1 MTHFRLDRI
10 LTLFIFHPLLR
21 TVNFHK
27 KAKIP
32 ILMYH
37 SISNDNESNVHP
49 YYRINTSPD
58 VFAKHIKFLHENNY
72 SVISLRDVKET
83 LAQTNNSPDR
93 HVVIT
98 FDDGYRDFYTEAFP
112 VLKNYDYTAT
122 VFLPTGFIDNK
133 KTLKGKRHLNWNEI
147 LELSNNG
154 INFGSHTVTHPQLKL
169 LKKEDIEFELR
180 QSKKVIQ
187 DNLGKQVESFSYP
200 FAFPEE
206 DKEFTKH
213 LKAILKKYEYKHG
226 VSTRIGTTQKKDDIY
241 FMKRIPINSC
251 DDISLF
257 KAKIEGGYDWLNA
270 PQNFFKI
277 LKHRFG
283 DSGV

>member
-1 MTHFRLDRI
+1 
-10 LTLFIFHPLLR
+10 
-21 TVNFHK
+21 
-27 KAKIP
+27 
-32 ILMYH
+32 MYH

-58 VFAKHIKFLHENNY
+58 AFAKHIKFLHENNY
-72 SVISLRDVKET
+72 SLISLRDVKET

-112 VLKNYDYTAT
+112 VLQNYGYTAT
-122 VFLPTGFIDNK
+122 VFLPTGFINNK
-133 KTLKGKRHLNWNEI
+133 NNLKGKSHLNWNEI

-154 INFGSHTVTHPQLKL
+154 ISFGSHTVNHPQLKL

-187 DNLGKQVESFSYP
+187 DNLQKQVESFSYP

-213 LKAILKKYEYKHG
+213 LKEILKKYGYKQG
-226 VSTRIGTTQKKDDIY
+226 VSTRIGTTSKEDDIY
-241 FMKRIPINSC
+241 FMKRKPINSC
-251 DDISLF
+251 DDIRF
-257 KAKIEGGYDWLNA
+257 FEAKLKGGYDWLA
-270 PQNFFKI
+270 RAQLLFK
-277 LKHRFG
+277 K
-283 DSGV
+283 VKK